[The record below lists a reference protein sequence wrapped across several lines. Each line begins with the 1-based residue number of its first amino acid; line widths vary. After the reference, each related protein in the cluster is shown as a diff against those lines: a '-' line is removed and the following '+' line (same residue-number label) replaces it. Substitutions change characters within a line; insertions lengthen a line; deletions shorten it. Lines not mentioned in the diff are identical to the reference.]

1 MLEKSTVR
9 TEALYDDEKTHRYSL
24 KKIWDNSKPSAAIIM
39 IAPSEKANEICSDM
53 TTMYTLNNV
62 YKQGFGSVDILNL
75 HSKLDS
81 EEPTSDPDND
91 DWIVQIC
98 KKADKVILAWGKG
111 QNTVSAPI
119 RILAVIKLLQPYKDK
134 LLWKQSSILLEVSL
148 LWCLISFSFLLPTNL
163 HKIWCYHFTA
173 PIPRTDL

>member
-9 TEALYDDEKTHRYSL
+9 TEALYNDEKTHRYSL

-62 YKQGFGSVDILNL
+62 YQQGFGSVDILNL
-75 HSKLDS
+75 YSKLDS
-81 EEPTSDPDND
+81 EEPTSAPDND

-111 QNTVSAPI
+111 QNTVSAAI

-134 LLWKQSSILLEVSL
+134 LFE
-148 LWCLISFSFLLPTNL
+148 ISDANGKKGFHPLGASVRLQWQLVPFDYSPYEQKT
-163 HKIWCYHFTA
+163 
-173 PIPRTDL
+173 